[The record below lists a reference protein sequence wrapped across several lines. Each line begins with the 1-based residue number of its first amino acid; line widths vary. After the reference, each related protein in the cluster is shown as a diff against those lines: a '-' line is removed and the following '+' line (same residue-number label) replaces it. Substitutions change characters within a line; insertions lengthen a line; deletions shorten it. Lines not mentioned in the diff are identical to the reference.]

1 MEIVIRTLAVV
12 GGIAILWWGYRA
24 LAPEFIDIPPVR
36 ITGDPADPPPAQ
48 SLSAHLGVPLV
59 EGNRIE
65 LLRNGDQIFPAMLA
79 AIEGADESI
88 NLLSYIY
95 WTGDIARSFAA
106 ALARAARRGVEVRVV
121 LDAVGAHKMDPAL
134 VQSMQDGNVRVAW
147 FNPIRW
153 YSLNRFNHRTHRR
166 VMVVDGQ
173 IGFTGGVGIGEE
185 WTGNAEDP
193 DHWRDDHFRIDGPV
207 VGYLQGSFAEN
218 WRQATGEV
226 LAGPRVFPR
235 IDPVGDVPMSV
246 INTGPGGATSELGFS
261 YWLTFRRARERVWV
275 STPYFAPDP
284 DLELGLTDAARRG
297 VDVRL
302 LVPGSHQDSRM
313 IRYASQTWYRD
324 LLTAG
329 VKLYEFQPTMM
340 HVKSVSVDREWSMVG
355 SANFDSR
362 SLEIN
367 FEIAVAVFDRDFT
380 EALDASFAADL
391 RRAKEITLEDIEAR
405 PWFVVLRN
413 RAARVLREQL

>member
-1 MEIVIRTLAVV
+1 LDFVIRTLAVV

-24 LAPEFIDIPPVR
+24 LAPEFIDIPPDR

-65 LLRNGDQIFPAMLA
+65 LLVNGDEIFPAMLM
-79 AIEGADESI
+79 AIENADESI

-95 WTGDIARSFAA
+95 WTGDIARRFAA
-106 ALARAARRGVEVRVV
+106 ALVRAARRGVEVRVV
-121 LDAVGAHKMDPAL
+121 LDAVGAHRMDSAL
-134 VQSMQDGNVRVAW
+134 AQSMRDANVQIAW

-153 YSLNRFNHRTHRR
+153 YSLSRFNHRTHRKI
-166 VMVVDGQ
+166 MVVDGR
-173 IGFTGGVGIGEE
+173 IGFAGGVGIGEE
-185 WTGNAEDP
+185 WTGNAQNPNE
-193 DHWRDDHFRIDGPV
+193 WRDDHFRLEGPV
-207 VGYLQGSFAEN
+207 VRYLQGSFAEN

-226 LAGPRVFPR
+226 LAGPRVFPP
-235 IDPVGDVPMSV
+235 IDPVGDVLMSV
-246 INTGPGGATSELGFS
+246 INTGPGGATSEIAFS
-261 YWLTFRRARERVWV
+261 YWLTFRRARERIWV

-284 DLELGLTDAARRG
+284 DLELGLIDAARRG

-302 LVPGSHQDSRM
+302 LVPGEYQDSRM
-313 IRYASQTWYRD
+313 VRYASQTWYRE
-324 LLTAG
+324 LVTAG

-340 HVKSVSVDREWSMVG
+340 HVKSVSVDGEWSMVG

-367 FEIAVAVFDRDFT
+367 FETALAVFDRAFT
-380 EALDASFAADL
+380 EALDASFEADL
-391 RRAKEITLEDIEAR
+391 LRAKEITLEDIEAR
-405 PWFVVLRN
+405 PWFVELRN
-413 RAARVLREQL
+413 RAARLFREQL